1 MMQMN
6 EIQQRFSDVRRAV
19 DHASEACRMQQSV
32 PQDLRECLQQL
43 DQRTNEAQQAMQS
56 QDEDQI
62 RQYVDELEEISD
74 RAERAMQSAGSVDS
88 DLRNAI
94 DEAHRELSSLKHQL
108 H

>member
-19 DHASEACRMQQSV
+19 DHATQACRTQQGI
-32 PQDLRECLQQL
+32 PEDLRECLQQL
-43 DQRTNEAQQAMQS
+43 DQQTSQAQQVFQS
-56 QDEDQI
+56 QDENQI
-62 RQYVDELEEISD
+62 RQCIDDLEQLSD
-74 RAERAMQSAGSVDS
+74 RAEQALEGASSIDG

-94 DEAHRELSSLKHQL
+94 DEAHSQLSNLKRQL

>member
-6 EIQQRFSDVRRAV
+6 EIQQRFSDVQRAV
-19 DHASEACRMQQSV
+19 DHASQACRTQQSL

-43 DQRTNEAQQAMQS
+43 DQRTSQAQQVIQS

-62 RQYVDELEEISD
+62 RQCVDELEQISD
-74 RAERAMQSAGSVDS
+74 RAERAMQSANSVDS
-88 DLRNAI
+88 ELRNAI